1 MQFTKRVL
9 VPYVKALFNTIT
21 TDFLSFY
28 INKLMKS
35 LPFDILEKIRLYCSF
50 PLLPY
55 PLPPTP
61 AKYNRGYSSARS
73 INCNIIELPITKV
86 WESC

>member
-1 MQFTKRVL
+1 
-9 VPYVKALFNTIT
+9 
-21 TDFLSFY
+21 
-28 INKLMKS
+28 MKS

-55 PLPPTP
+55 LPPPT
-61 AKYNRGYSSARS
+61 AEYNRGYSSARS